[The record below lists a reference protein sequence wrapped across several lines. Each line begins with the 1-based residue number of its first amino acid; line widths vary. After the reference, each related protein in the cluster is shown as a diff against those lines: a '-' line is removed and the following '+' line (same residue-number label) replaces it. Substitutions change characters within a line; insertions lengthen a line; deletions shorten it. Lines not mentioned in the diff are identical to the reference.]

1 MLPFSAQPEL
11 GLRLSSTNPLTA
23 VNQAT
28 SLSLHPDLKA
38 EAVSRASH
46 NPPGGLEQGQAK
58 FGEELELGISV
69 PFSVK
74 TGHLGQEASGVSSNT
89 GRDTRPDTRTQHV
102 GGLTSGLL
110 DSTEAPDLAG
120 GQPQRRK

>member
-38 EAVSRASH
+38 EAVSRASQ

-74 TGHLGQEASGVSSNT
+74 TGHLGQEASGV
-89 GRDTRPDTRTQHV
+89 DTRTQHV